1 MQGETPAP
9 YNTENFKKMKK
20 IYFSPETEVIDIKLE
35 APILMES
42 GGGINDDGSA
52 STSEGGSD
60 NPSEDYGW

>member
-1 MQGETPAP
+1 
-9 YNTENFKKMKK
+9 MKK
-20 IYFSPETEVIDIKLE
+20 TYFSPETEVIDIKLE
-35 APILMES
+35 APILMAS